1 VREHQFFKRDGANL
15 ICQWPITFSQAA
27 LGGPIEITTITG
39 EKVNLEIPRGTQT
52 DEVMRLAGKGIPG
65 RRGQRRGELLVQVV
79 VDTPQTLSP
88 EQEELFRKL
97 AALEAT
103 QVSDPPGKKSF
114 FGKLRDWLTA
124 DEVK

>member
-1 VREHQFFKRDGANL
+1 
-15 ICQWPITFSQAA
+15 
-27 LGGPIEITTITG
+27 
-39 EKVNLEIPRGTQT
+39 
-52 DEVMRLAGKGIPG
+52 MRLAGKGVPG
-65 RRGQRRGELLVQVV
+65 RRGQRRGDLLVQVV
-79 VDTPQTLSP
+79 VDTPQSLSP